1 MRTTNLFITTILS
14 IALIFAT
21 SCEAIKNTSNTTKGA
36 VIGTA
41 GGAAVGAG
49 VGKLAGNT
57 AIGAIIGAAVGGVA
71 GGLIGKKMDK
81 QAAELEK
88 INGAQVERVGEG
100 IKVTFESGLLFAT
113 NSSTLSA
120 AAKKSLS
127 QFAQSLKSNADTE
140 VLIEGHTD
148 NTGNDGINQ
157 PLSEKRAQAVADYLS
172 QQGVSYGRLITKGYG
187 SHQPIADNGTAAGR
201 TQNRRVEVAIY
212 ANEDMVNA
220 AQSGNLR

>member
-1 MRTTNLFITTILS
+1 MKRTNLFIAALLS
-14 IALIFAT
+14 MSLIFS
-21 SCEAIKNTSNTTKGA
+21 SCETIKNTNNTTKGA

-57 AIGAIIGAAVGGVA
+57 VLGAIIGAAVGGVA

-113 NSSTLSA
+113 GKSDLSA
-120 AAKKSLS
+120 SSKNSLT
-127 QFAQSLKSNADTE
+127 QFANSLKANPDTE

-148 NTGNDGINQ
+148 NTGSDAVNN
-157 PLSEKRAQAVADYLS
+157 PLSERRAESVASYLKS
-172 QQGVSYGRLITKGYG
+172 QGVSSARLITKGYG
-187 SHQPIADNGTAAGR
+187 SYQPIADNSTVAGR

-212 ANEDMVNA
+212 ANEDMVNN
-220 AQSGNLR
+220 AQRGNLH